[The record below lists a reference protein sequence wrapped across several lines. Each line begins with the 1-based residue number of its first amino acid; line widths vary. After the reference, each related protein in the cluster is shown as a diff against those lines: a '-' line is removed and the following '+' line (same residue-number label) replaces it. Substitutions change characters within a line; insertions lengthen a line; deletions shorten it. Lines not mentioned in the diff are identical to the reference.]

1 VVSVSSESH
10 SCLTVKDLV
19 IDAITVSNR
28 HCLLFAENKDGKT
41 IAMLKDTSG
50 NGTFVNDALV
60 GRNSP
65 RELRDGDE
73 VSIIQEARFYF
84 KYPKHRMTSDFKQN
98 YVIGDQLGKGHFA
111 TVYLGVDKTSGQRW
125 AIKKFDVTKEKNRLD
140 GLQQEIAVLM
150 GISHPSLLCLKG
162 AFDEDD
168 GVYLILEL
176 APEGEL
182 FNLIVMKQKLTEAE
196 ARKIFVQLFQA
207 IKYLVSLFGRQ

>member
-1 VVSVSSESH
+1 
-10 SCLTVKDLV
+10 
-19 IDAITVSNR
+19 
-28 HCLLFAENKDGKT
+28 
-41 IAMLKDTSG
+41 MLEDTSG

-60 GRNSP
+60 GRNNR

-73 VSIIQEARFYF
+73 VSIIQEAYFYF
-84 KYPKHRMTSDFKQN
+84 KYPKHRMTSAFKQN
-98 YVIGDQLGKGHFA
+98 YVIMDQLGKGHFA
-111 TVYLGVDKTSGQRW
+111 TVYLGIDKTSGQRW
-125 AIKKFDVTKEKNRLD
+125 AIKKFDVTREKNRLD

-182 FNLIVMKQKLTEAE
+182 FNLIVLKQKLSEAE
-196 ARKIFVQLFQA
+196 ARKVFVQLFHA
-207 IKYLVSLFGRQ
+207 IKYLVSLLILLNRTNESSMSVVSFTETLNPKTSCSQTKTSLSKLPTLAWQK